1 MDAVVRQHRRI
12 IKTEEAGFFSCR
24 FALSL
29 AQFSRIASQLWRQKI
44 MYLWV
49 SVFLIAAAMAWGQSE
64 KPRFNQP
71 PHSYWQRTP
80 GDAFSQFATR
90 VKAGQVQLD
99 HTSEKMFVES
109 LLKTLNISPASQILV
124 FSTTS
129 LQLSRISVRN
139 PRALY
144 FNDQTYVGYVPRG
157 QIEVISMDP
166 YMGAVFHIFDIP
178 RTAAPPNIQRST
190 RCMNCH
196 AGQDVGRVPVLLLKS
211 VVSGPNGG
219 SLDAFR
225 LEDTGHGVPF
235 KERFGGWHVTGKHA
249 IKDHWGNLHGEL
261 IAGDL
266 RKIPAPPGR
275 LFDWNRYPVS
285 TSDILPHLVHEHQV
299 GFVNR
304 TVKAIYDT
312 RHYLAAGK
320 GKLSPEHAAE
330 VAKSAGSIVRYILF
344 ADEVPLP
351 VGGVGGDPAF
361 KADFLKRGRKTAAGT
376 SLREFDLRTR
386 LFKLRCSYMIHT
398 PSFQGL
404 PSVLKTA
411 VLNSMRK
418 ALDTTHRDPAYV
430 YLPTAEKS
438 AIANILKATLK
449 GW

>member
-1 MDAVVRQHRRI
+1 
-12 IKTEEAGFFSCR
+12 
-24 FALSL
+24 
-29 AQFSRIASQLWRQKI
+29 
-44 MYLWV
+44 MYRWV
-49 SVFLIAAAMAWGQSE
+49 SIFLFGATMAWGQTE
-64 KPRFNQP
+64 KPRFSDP
-71 PHSYWQRTP
+71 PHNYWQRTP
-80 GDAFSQFATR
+80 RDAFSQFTAR
-90 VKAGQVQLD
+90 LKAGRVRLD
-99 HTSEKMFVES
+99 HTNEKAFVQS
-109 LLKTLNISPASQILV
+109 LLKSLDISPASQILV

-144 FNDQTYVGYVPRG
+144 FNDHTYIGYVPRG

-166 YMGAVFHIFDIP
+166 EMGAVFHIFNIP
-178 RTAAPPNIQRST
+178 RTAEPPNIQRSK

-211 VVSGPNGG
+211 VISGPNGG

-285 TSDILPHLVHEHQV
+285 TSDILPHLVHEHQI

-330 VAKSAGSIVRYILF
+330 VAKSADSIARYILF

-351 VGGVGGDPAF
+351 VGGVGGDPSF
-361 KADFLKRGRKTAAGT
+361 KADFVKRGRKTAAGT

-404 PSVLKTA
+404 PPVLKAA

-418 ALDTTHRDPAYV
+418 ALDTTHQDPAYV
-430 YLPTAEKS
+430 YLPPAEKS

>member
-1 MDAVVRQHRRI
+1 ML
-12 IKTEEAGFFSCR
+12 G
-24 FALSL
+24 
-29 AQFSRIASQLWRQKI
+29 AS
-44 MYLWV
+44 
-49 SVFLIAAAMAWGQSE
+49 MAWGQPE
-64 KPRFNQP
+64 NPRFNQP
-71 PHSYWQRTP
+71 PHNYWQRTP
-80 GDAFSQFATR
+80 RDAFTQFAVR
-90 VKAGQVQLD
+90 VKAGQVRLD
-99 HTSEKMFVES
+99 HSSEKMFVQS
-109 LLKTLNISPASQILV
+109 LLKALNISPASQILV

-166 YMGAVFHIFDIP
+166 DMGAVFHIFNIP
-178 RTAAPPNIQRST
+178 RTAAPLNIQRST

-235 KERFGGWHVTGKHA
+235 KKRFGGWHVTGKHA
-249 IKDHWGNLHGEL
+249 IKEHWGNLHGEL
-261 IAGDL
+261 IAGEL

-275 LFDWNRYPVS
+275 LFNWNSYPVS
-285 TSDILPHLVHEHQV
+285 TSDILPHLVHEHQA

-320 GKLSPEHAAE
+320 GQLSPKHAAE
-330 VAKSAGSIVRYILF
+330 VAKLADSITRYILF
-344 ADEVPLP
+344 ADEVQLP
-351 VGGVGGDPAF
+351 EGGVAGDSAF
-361 KADFLKRGRKTAAGT
+361 KGDFLRGARKTATGT

-386 LFKLRCSYMIHT
+386 LFKHRCSYMIYT

-404 PSVLKTA
+404 PPVLKTA
-411 VLNSMRK
+411 VLQRMHR
-418 ALDTTHRDPAYV
+418 ALDATHPDPAYA
-430 YLPTAEKS
+430 YLLPGEKT
-438 AIANILKATLK
+438 AIANILKATLR